1 MKYEYSC
8 LNIYSGKWVIVK
20 SNNYYEK
27 ETILK
32 GEYACKECKEIKSGY
47 RCYTYYY
54 QY

>member
-1 MKYEYSC
+1 MKKYEYSV
-8 LNIYSGKWVIVK
+8 LNIYTGEWFSVK

-47 RCYTYYY
+47 RYYSY
-54 QY
+54 NY